1 MPPHSPDLIIKE
13 QYRVQKQWNFVN
25 SQLKQRYA
33 YFETPSS
40 LLASSKEK
48 NEVQNCEEEKCVYK
62 IYFYQKKKTN
72 FLLEILNGTLVQN
85 FFLLIISLQTR
96 RPIRCPTY
104 QSISLSSS
112 TLIPSSTE
120 LLFAAPCQP
129 KSFVASLDCAYRK
142 NHFAV
147 PQKRCMQSY
156 R

>member
-1 MPPHSPDLIIKE
+1 MHI
-13 QYRVQKQWNFVN
+13 
-25 SQLKQRYA
+25 LKLLL
-33 YFETPSS
+33 PSS
-40 LLASSKEK
+40 LPPKRRTKFKTVRKKS
-48 NEVQNCEEEKCVYK
+48 VYTK
-62 IYFYQKKKTN
+62 FIFIKKKKAN

-147 PQKRCMQSY
+147 PQKRCIQSY
-156 R
+156 RYPE